1 MDWFPLWN
9 SLRIAGISSVVVFF
23 LGILAAFYIAR
34 APRILKGVLDV
45 ILTMDYTAAVITV
58 SDKGFAGERKDTS
71 GPCIARM
78 LSGAGYKVVY
88 TGLVPDDRAMIEAE
102 LVKCADEVKADLVLT
117 TGGTGFSTRD
127 VTPEATLAVADR
139 LAPGIPE
146 AMPPRDAEEPAQ
158 PPLSGE
164 AGEILAAL
172 TVCGG
177 SVDAAAEKMGV
188 SRATLYRRI
197 KKFGI
202 NPKAVKG

>member
-1 MDWFPLWN
+1 
-9 SLRIAGISSVVVFF
+9 
-23 LGILAAFYIAR
+23 
-34 APRILKGVLDV
+34 
-45 ILTMDYTAAVITV
+45 MDYTAAVITV

-146 AMPPRDAEEPAQ
+146 AMRYASMQITPRGMLSRSVAGLRGTTLIINLPGSEKGAHENLDAVLDTLEH
-158 PPLSGE
+158 
-164 AGEILAAL
+164 AL
-172 TVCGG
+172 NMVHGG
-177 SVDAAAEKMGV
+177 GHENSCKSCAD
-188 SRATLYRRI
+188 
-197 KKFGI
+197 
-202 NPKAVKG
+202 N